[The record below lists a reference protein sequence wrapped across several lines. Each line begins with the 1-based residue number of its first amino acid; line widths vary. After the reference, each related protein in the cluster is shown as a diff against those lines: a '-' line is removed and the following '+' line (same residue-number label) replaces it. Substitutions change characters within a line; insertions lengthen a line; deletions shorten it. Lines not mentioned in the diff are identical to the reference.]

1 MNGTDGF
8 PEIDGVRHR
17 TVAVNGLDLHIAEAG
32 EPSAERPPVI
42 LCHGFPELWYS
53 WRHQLPALA
62 AAGHHVVAPDQR
74 GYGRTTRPEAIEDYD
89 IVNLTDDVVALLDE
103 LGHDQ
108 GVFVGHD
115 WGSIVVWNLALLHPD
130 RVKGV
135 CGMSVPYTP
144 RGEMSLIQVLERVM
158 GDRFFYVL
166 HFQEPGKADADL
178 GKDPRE
184 VMRRFL
190 CGIAGEGRP
199 ENLMGDLKNTATFW
213 DWMPEAPQLPGWLSA
228 EELDVFATEFER
240 TGFTGGINWYRNFH
254 RNWEL
259 TPQLTGATIDLPSGF
274 VAGARDPVLVMSN
287 PASLPH
293 VLTDLRTNVVIPGAG
308 HWVQQEAP
316 EQTNEALL
324 GFLAS
329 LDEEAPAPD

>member
-8 PEIDGVRHR
+8 PQIDGVRHR
-17 TVAVNGLDLHIAEAG
+17 KVAVNGIDMHVAEAG
-32 EPSAERPPVI
+32 EPGTDRPPVI

-62 AAGHHVVAPDQR
+62 AAGYHVVAPDQR
-74 GYGRTTRPEAIEDYD
+74 GYGRTTRPDAIEDYD
-89 IVNLTDDVVALLDE
+89 IVHLTDDLVALLDE
-103 LGHDQ
+103 LGHEQ

-115 WGSIVVWNLALLHPD
+115 WGSMVVWNLALLHPE
-130 RVKGV
+130 RVAGV
-135 CGMSVPYTP
+135 CGMSVPYTA
-144 RGEMSLIQVLERVM
+144 RGEQSLIKVLEAVM
-158 GDRFFYVL
+158 GDRFFYIL

-184 VMRRFL
+184 AMRRFL
-190 CGIAGEGRP
+190 CAIAGEGRP
-199 ENLMGDLKNTATFW
+199 ESLLSDLKNTATFW
-213 DWMPEAPQLPGWLSA
+213 DWMPPAERLPDWLSE

-259 TPQLTGATIDLPSGF
+259 TPQLTGAKIDRPSAF
-274 VAGARDPVLVMSN
+274 VAGERDPVLVMAS
-287 PASLPH
+287 PAGMDKW
-293 VLTDLRTNVVIPGAG
+293 LTDLRGSTLIPGAG

-316 EQTNEALL
+316 QETNDALL
-324 GFLAS
+324 RFLAS
-329 LDEEAPAPD
+329 LG